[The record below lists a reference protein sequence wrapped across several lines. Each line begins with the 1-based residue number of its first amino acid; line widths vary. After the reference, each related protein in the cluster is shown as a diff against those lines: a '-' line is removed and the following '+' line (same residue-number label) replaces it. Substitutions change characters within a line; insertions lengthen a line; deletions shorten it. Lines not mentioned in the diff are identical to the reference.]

1 MTDIWDKL
9 IDLLNQTLEIYQA
22 LLELSKKKRAVLAN
36 AKPQEL
42 EMLTK
47 QEEVLILEAGK
58 LENLRLKHMGELTA
72 TLGLPEEKRT
82 LAALITCADEETA
95 DELKAI
101 SEEFAEVNEE
111 LQELNEINAKL
122 IQQSLEFINYSI
134 NILSRSTV
142 GPTYAAKGDTTPAGA
157 SSRSIL
163 DTKA

>member
-1 MTDIWDKL
+1 MIDMWDKL

-22 LLELSKKKRAVLAN
+22 LLELSRKKRAILAK

-58 LENLRLKHMGELTA
+58 LENLRLKHMDELA
-72 TLGLPEEKRT
+72 AALGLSEEKKT
-82 LAALITCADEETA
+82 LAALINCADEETA
-95 DELKAI
+95 DELQAI
-101 SEEFAEVNEE
+101 SEEFAQINEE
-111 LQELNEINAKL
+111 LLELNEINAKL

-134 NILSRSTV
+134 NILSRSAV

-157 SSRSIL
+157 NRSIL
-163 DTKA
+163 DAKA